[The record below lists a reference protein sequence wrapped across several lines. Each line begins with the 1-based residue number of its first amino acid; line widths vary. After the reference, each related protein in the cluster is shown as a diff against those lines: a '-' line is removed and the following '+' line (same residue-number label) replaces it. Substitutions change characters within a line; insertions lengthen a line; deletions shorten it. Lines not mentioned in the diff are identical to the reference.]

1 MTCDRTC
8 PHRYRSFR
16 LPCPLVLDMPFG
28 ALESCC
34 IVALLLLGSLCRV
47 QQSLTAVV
55 FSHRTSS
62 AGCMLLQNRLSLA
75 RLSCA
80 RGMVCLLLAAGL
92 LAVVRGQNYND
103 IITTFAG
110 TGSAGSSGDGG
121 AATSAQLNSPT
132 GVAVDSSGN
141 VYIAD
146 SGNDRIRK
154 VAVSTGIITTFAG
167 TGSAGSSG
175 DGGKATSALLNNP
188 LGVAVDSSGNVY
200 ISDSGNHRIRKVVT
214 ELAPTSQPSSQPSR
228 QPSTQPSRQPS
239 SRPSAQPTSNPSF
252 ASQSAA
258 DRTLYVTGS
267 ASAPVINTTLTNL
280 GHGSTVYLSALLQTS
295 FLSSTSNAHVAIR
308 VYSDSRMQAGT
319 AQAITNTS
327 CYTATACLS
336 VAAVECAANYRIP
349 PQTRSSSYGGSVFVV
364 AYVDLRTFEGAK
376 TYCTASD
383 VQFRME
389 LTISLGHG
397 QPTVS
402 PTELPTL
409 VPSRSSGVS
418 TINTVQTAPTT
429 LVDLNNIQ
437 YYFIVIFLAAYV
449 GVGFLVVRVREKD
462 AKLAQLELKK
472 VSIMMAVQG
481 VSLISELFYVSV
493 LFSSSNTSF
502 VACAA
507 VILAVRICHMVPA
520 VFVLANIL
528 EPCGLRGIYSS
539 SVDKQAVFNG
549 DALYG
554 AVIIMAMLEFQLCI
568 LLPWRNGSFAK
579 MSFGYPTYNIFRTGV
594 YLKTVQTLISTIIQV
609 YFIAS
614 DTSLN
619 DSAKVFNG
627 LNLAITLINL
637 LLNLV
642 KGFLKMNILLQHS
655 GGESSSSDVVDFE
668 MSDIS
673 AKPSRD
679 SEGAVSYTTN
689 PLVAGSAMSRVMSF
703 ARRSKADSATA
714 QDRISRLE
722 SELADTRAELQARL
736 ESELADTR
744 GEVGRL
750 GSQLAMADSAATQ
763 DRISRLESELA
774 DTRVELGACTGVQA
788 RLESELADTR
798 VELGG
803 VQARLESE
811 LADTRAELRA
821 EVGRLGS
828 QLADVL
834 GAARTAGCGGEV

>member
-1 MTCDRTC
+1 
-8 PHRYRSFR
+8 
-16 LPCPLVLDMPFG
+16 
-28 ALESCC
+28 
-34 IVALLLLGSLCRV
+34 
-47 QQSLTAVV
+47 
-55 FSHRTSS
+55 
-62 AGCMLLQNRLSLA
+62 
-75 RLSCA
+75 
-80 RGMVCLLLAAGL
+80 
-92 LAVVRGQNYND
+92 
-103 IITTFAG
+103 
-110 TGSAGSSGDGG
+110 
-121 AATSAQLNSPT
+121 
-132 GVAVDSSGN
+132 
-141 VYIAD
+141 
-146 SGNDRIRK
+146 
-154 VAVSTGIITTFAG
+154 
-167 TGSAGSSG
+167 
-175 DGGKATSALLNNP
+175 
-188 LGVAVDSSGNVY
+188 
-200 ISDSGNHRIRKVVT
+200 
-214 ELAPTSQPSSQPSR
+214 
-228 QPSTQPSRQPS
+228 
-239 SRPSAQPTSNPSF
+239 
-252 ASQSAA
+252 
-258 DRTLYVTGS
+258 
-267 ASAPVINTTLTNL
+267 
-280 GHGSTVYLSALLQTS
+280 
-295 FLSSTSNAHVAIR
+295 
-308 VYSDSRMQAGT
+308 MQAGT

-327 CYTATACLS
+327 CYTAMACLS
-336 VAAVECAANYRIP
+336 AAAVECAANYRIP

-364 AYVDLRTFEGAK
+364 AYVDLRTFEGVK
-376 TYCTASD
+376 SYCTVGGASD
-383 VQFRME
+383 VQFKME

-673 AKPSRD
+673 AKSSRD

-722 SELADTRAELQARL
+722 SELADTRAE
-736 ESELADTR
+736 
-744 GEVGRL
+744 
-750 GSQLAMADSAATQ
+750 
-763 DRISRLESELA
+763 
-774 DTRVELGACTGVQA
+774 
-788 RLESELADTR
+788 
-798 VELGG
+798 
-803 VQARLESE
+803 
-811 LADTRAELRA
+811 
-821 EVGRLGS
+821 VGRLGS

-834 GAARTAGCGGEV
+834 EVVRAADLAGCGGEV